1 MLVSTIGGR
10 VKERGHRAEGQA
22 RGRIAALEATC
33 AFLQVENRQLWAL
46 AEEGVA
52 ARLALE
58 GVILD
63 RDRLAAQCARL
74 ESEHRGLADENTRL
88 FAENAALRAEVCHL
102 KEMVESLQRSTRRQ
116 SAPFSKNNPTS
127 HPRRP
132 GRRAGPSYG
141 TKAHRP
147 IPERVDEDVVVPFPR
162 FCPDCGDELVYA
174 GEDHIYEQELPPVA
188 VRNRRLRMQR
198 GRCPGCHKV
207 TRGRH
212 PSQSSVALGAAAC
225 HLGPR
230 ARAHAVVLSKECGQ
244 LGRVAQ
250 NRLHFLRICGGGGC
264 SCPTNA
270 LNSPRGSV
278 VVTGDASS
286 GLGSSGSASAK

>member
-1 MLVSTIGGR
+1 MLVSTIGGG
-10 VKERGHRAEGQA
+10 VKDRGHRAEGQA
-22 RGRIAALEATC
+22 RGRIAALESTC
-33 AFLQVENRQLWAL
+33 AFLQAENRQLWAL
-46 AEEGVA
+46 AEEGAA
-52 ARLALE
+52 ARLVLE

-74 ESEHRGLADENTRL
+74 EPEHRGLADENTRL
-88 FAENAALRAEVCHL
+88 IAENAALRAEVCHL

-141 TKAHRP
+141 TKAHRLP
-147 IPERVDEDVVVPFPR
+147 PGRIDEDVVVPHPR
-162 FCPDCGDELVYA
+162 FCPDCGDELVFD

-188 VRNRRLRMQR
+188 VWNRRLRMQR

-212 PSQSSVALGAAAC
+212 PTQSSV
-225 HLGPR
+225 R
-230 ARAHAVVLSKECGQ
+230 AG
-244 LGRVAQ
+244 
-250 NRLHFLRICGGGGC
+250 
-264 SCPTNA
+264 T
-270 LNSPRGSV
+270 
-278 VVTGDASS
+278 S
-286 GLGSSGSASAK
+286 GLSLQ